1 MLSGK
6 RGTNARRLFILV
18 CTVVLAFGLFNTTA
32 LASSSAYK
40 LSGRWSCY
48 YSFYG
53 IIDNKGYF
61 IHENVTQGYTAYGE
75 FILTEYSDHTV
86 ITLSA
91 DGWDEMFTLT
101 WGSDGE
107 TFTLFADD
115 ISLSHFMKQ

>member
-1 MLSGK
+1 M
-6 RGTNARRLFILV
+6 
-18 CTVVLAFGLFNTTA
+18 
-32 LASSSAYK
+32 
-40 LSGRWSCY
+40 
-48 YSFYG
+48 
-53 IIDNKGYF
+53 
-61 IHENVTQGYTAYGE
+61 TQGYTAYGE